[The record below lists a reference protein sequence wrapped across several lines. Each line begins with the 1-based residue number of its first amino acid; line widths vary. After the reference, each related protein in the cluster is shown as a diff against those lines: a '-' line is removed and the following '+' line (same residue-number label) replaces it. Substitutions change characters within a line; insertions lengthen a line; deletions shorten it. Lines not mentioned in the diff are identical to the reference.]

1 MNKKGV
7 INGIEYEIG
16 SGNVYAD
23 LGYPDA
29 EEMSVKSELTHIIQ
43 KEIEKRN
50 ITQAEAGKIM
60 GIDQSD
66 VSRLLKGRLRTFS
79 IERLFLF
86 LNRLGYTVELKVV
99 QERSRRRQAHTYVNA
114 T

>member
-1 MNKKGV
+1 VNKKGV

-23 LGYPDA
+23 LGHPDA
-29 EEMSVKSELTHIIQ
+29 EEMSVKSQLTHIIQ
-43 KEIEKRN
+43 KEIEQRN
-50 ITQAEAGKIM
+50 ITQAEAGKII

-66 VSRLLKGRLRTFS
+66 VSRLLKGRLRMFS
-79 IERLFLF
+79 IERLFQF

-99 QERSRRRQAHTYVNA
+99 QERSRKRQAHTYVSA

>member
-1 MNKKGV
+1 VNKKGV
-7 INGIEYEIG
+7 IDGIEYEIG

-23 LGYPDA
+23 LGHPDA
-29 EEMSVKSELTHIIQ
+29 EEKSVKSQLTYVIQ

-66 VSRLLKGRLRTFS
+66 VSRLLKGRLRMFS
-79 IERLFLF
+79 IERLFQF
-86 LNRLGYTVELKVV
+86 LNRLGYNVELKII
-99 QERSRRRQAHTYVNA
+99 QERSRKRQAHTYVNA
-114 T
+114 A

>member
-43 KEIEKRN
+43 KEIEKRS

-66 VSRLLKGRLRTFS
+66 VSRLLKGRLRAFS

-99 QERSRRRQAHTYVNA
+99 QERNRRRQAHTYVNA